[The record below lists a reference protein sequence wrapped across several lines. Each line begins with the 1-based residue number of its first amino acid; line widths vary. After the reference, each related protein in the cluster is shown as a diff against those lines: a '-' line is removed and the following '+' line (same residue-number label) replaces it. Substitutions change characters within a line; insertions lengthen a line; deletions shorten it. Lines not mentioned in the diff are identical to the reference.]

1 MTEPTAST
9 ELTALFFFS
18 AVHAGSLPEA
28 QTLLARGVSIN
39 ARDASDRTTLM
50 VAVQAGHA
58 SLERRLLELGAV
70 PGLTDSADL
79 TVMQYGKKGA
89 TPNGTDLRKLFH
101 KNNHLYS

>member
-1 MTEPTAST
+1 MTEPAAST

-50 VAVQAGHA
+50 VGGSGWPYNTQ
-58 SLERRLLELGAV
+58 
-70 PGLTDSADL
+70 
-79 TVMQYGKKGA
+79 KKGQH
-89 TPNGTDLRKLFH
+89 PNHVLAKAAFRM
-101 KNNHLYS
+101 KNVGHTC